1 MIASL
6 NQAEHV
12 MLDYIGRTYLRYLNQ
27 SATLIRILF
36 EISSKKLN
44 ELTYNP
50 IIKWGHFKK

>member
-1 MIASL
+1 
-6 NQAEHV
+6 
-12 MLDYIGRTYLRYLNQ
+12 MLDYIGRTYLRHLSQ

-36 EISSKKLN
+36 KISSKKLN